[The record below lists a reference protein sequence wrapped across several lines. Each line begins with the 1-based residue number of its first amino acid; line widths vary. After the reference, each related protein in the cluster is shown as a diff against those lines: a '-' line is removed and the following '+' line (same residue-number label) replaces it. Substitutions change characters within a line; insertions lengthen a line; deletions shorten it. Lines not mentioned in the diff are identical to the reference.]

1 MHLEFQGTDAEVR
14 VEEAESAQQFPL
26 GFVWSEQPAE
36 IGDMERPVKRVL
48 EFRLTLAW
56 RRGERNL

>member
-1 MHLEFQGTDAEVR
+1 VHLVFQGTDVEEK

-26 GFVWSEQPAE
+26 GCVWREQPAE

-48 EFRLTLAW
+48 GFRPRLA
-56 RRGERNL
+56 